1 MHNDFFLT
9 QWVFLGMRWL
19 FETVTGQSIAL
30 TVIISTILIKAI
42 TVIGDITSRK
52 SSAKM
57 QTIQPQMDKLRKKY
71 ENDPQRLQRES
82 SKLMKENNVSMLGG
96 CLPMLFTMPLF
107 FVFIAAFRQWGNEM
121 MVHVIATLQAD
132 QEAGVEL
139 FRNFQFLWVHNIWQP
154 DNGLSAVVQ
163 SGASFLAT
171 PDLHKLLYLQNNP
184 EIWEKLMDMGIAA
197 RAYFVD
203 NDGVMQATY
212 RFLTSESAIA
222 AYDQAVQPFIDLYA
236 GYNNGWFILPVLS
249 GVSQFLASWLMQK
262 NQPKT
267 DNPAASSGKMMLYIF
282 PIMSFVFC
290 LSYNA
295 AFAIYWTLSSMLM
308 LLMNLYMNK
317 KYPIAPV
324 VKEEKKE

>member
-1 MHNDFFLT
+1 MSFIITPLR
-9 QWVFLGMRWL
+9 WVVDLLYSWVGSYGVAIILFTLAVKLVLLPLDIKQRHSMR
-19 FETVTGQSIAL
+19 
-30 TVIISTILIKAI
+30 
-42 TVIGDITSRK
+42 
-52 SSAKM
+52 KM
-57 QTIQPQMDKLRKKY
+57 QDIQPKIEEINKKY
-71 ENDPQRLQRES
+71 EKDPEKRSAKTMELY
-82 SKLMKENNVSMLGG
+82 KKEKVNPMGG
-96 CLPMLFTMPLF
+96 CLPMLIQLPILYAMFAVMRH
-107 FVFIAAFRQWGNEM
+107 IAGE
-121 MVHVIATLQAD
+121 QAVLMG
-132 QEAGVEL
+132 QQVTQGLPFEPES
-139 FRNFQFLWVHNIWQP
+139 FLWIRNIWQP

-308 LLMNLYMNK
+308 LLMNLYMIK